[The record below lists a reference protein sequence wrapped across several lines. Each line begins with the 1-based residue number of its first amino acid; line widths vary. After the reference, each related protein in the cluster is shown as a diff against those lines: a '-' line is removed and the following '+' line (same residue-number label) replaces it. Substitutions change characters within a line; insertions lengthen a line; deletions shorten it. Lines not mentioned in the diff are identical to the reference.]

1 MPNDEAGVKHFIL
14 ATAGHVD
21 HGKTALVKAL
31 TGVDTDRLPEEKAR
45 GITID
50 LGFAHLSLPAPLST
64 LNPPEADQP
73 STFSIGVIDV
83 PGHED
88 FIRNMIAGL
97 GAIDLALLV
106 VAADDGWMP
115 QTEEH
120 LQILHYLGVRHGVVA
135 ITKCDL
141 GDPARIAAEVSE
153 RLRGTSL
160 GEMPIVQTS
169 VRVATGLEELKQ
181 ALERVCA
188 TIPPRRQNGKPRLFV
203 DRVFT
208 VRGTGT
214 VITGTLTGGPV
225 ARGETISLQPQNLR
239 ARVRAIQS
247 HNQSLEVALPGT
259 RAAFNLP
266 DLRPDEIPRGSVLT
280 TIDPAESGRT
290 IDALIERSSSAFLPS
305 HSLKNASVVQVH
317 YGSAR
322 FTARVLLLDRREL
335 LPGET
340 AIARFRF
347 TKPAFVFVGDRFIIR
362 DSSGRQTVA
371 GGVVLNPD
379 AEETKFRSPAERSF
393 LQARAAAPN
402 DLIML
407 LLTQLQRDQIVRR
420 AAPLLQSSF
429 SEGEIADAV
438 ERLARE
444 KKAFT
449 NGTIVADAA
458 CWAALRQRAIDAI
471 EAQHAAHPER
481 AGLDLAELR
490 ARLSLDDAELENAL
504 IVDLSAR
511 GFSCGQGAIMRRS
524 HRPSLPAELEGAGG
538 KIRAALAAR
547 PFDPPSRKELIAD
560 GAAQQALRFL
570 CETGEVFALNEDVL
584 LSSDAFAEMTSR
596 IAQALRVSGPAT
608 VSELRKVLGTT
619 RRILVP
625 LLERCD
631 RDGLTY
637 REGNKRTLP

>member
-1 MPNDEAGVKHFIL
+1 LLPNDVTVTPQHFIL

-50 LGFAHLSLPAPLST
+50 LGFAHLALPG
-64 LNPPEADQP
+64 
-73 STFSIGVIDV
+73 FSVGVIDV

-120 LQILHYLGVRHGVVA
+120 FQILHYLGVRQGVVA

-141 GDPARIAAEVSE
+141 GDPVRIAAEVRE

-169 VRVATGLEELKQ
+169 VRMATGLDELKQ
-181 ALERVCA
+181 TLERVCA
-188 TIPPRRQNGKPRLFV
+188 SIPPLRESGKPRLFV

-208 VRGTGT
+208 VHGTGT
-214 VITGTLTGGPV
+214 VVTGTLAGGPV

-247 HNQSLEVALPGT
+247 HNQSLEVALAGT
-259 RAAFNLP
+259 RTAFNLP
-266 DLRPDEIPRGSVLT
+266 DLHPDEIPRGSVLT
-280 TIDPAESGRT
+280 TVASAESSRT
-290 IDALIERSSSAFLPS
+290 IDGLIERSDRAFLPS
-305 HSLKNASVVQVH
+305 RPLKNASVVQVH
-317 YGSAR
+317 CGSAR
-322 FTARVLLLDRREL
+322 FTARILLLDRREL
-335 LPGET
+335 LPGER
-340 AIARFRF
+340 AIARLRF
-347 TKPAFVFVGDRFIIR
+347 TKPAFVFAGDRFIIR
-362 DSSGRQTVA
+362 DSSGRQTIA
-371 GGVVLNPD
+371 GGVVLNPE
-379 AEETKFRSPAERSF
+379 AEATKFRSPTERSF

-402 DLIML
+402 ELITL
-407 LLTQLQRDQIVRR
+407 LRTQLQRNQVVRR
-420 AAPLLQSSF
+420 STLLLKSSF
-429 SEGEIADAV
+429 SEEEIASAV
-438 ERLARE
+438 DCLARE
-444 KKAFT
+444 QEAFVS
-449 NGTIVADAA
+449 GTIVANAL
-458 CWAALRQRAIDAI
+458 WWQTLRQRAISAI
-471 EAQHAAHPER
+471 DVEHAAHPER
-481 AGLDLAELR
+481 AGLDVAQLR
-490 ARLSLDDAELENAL
+490 AHLSLDDAELEHAL
-504 IVDLSAR
+504 IADLGEQ
-511 GFSCGQGAIMRRS
+511 GFTSTQGAIRRQG
-524 HRPSLPAELEGAGG
+524 HRPSLPAGLAGAGG

-570 CETGEVFALNEDVL
+570 SETGEVIVLNEDVL
-584 LSSDAFAEMTSR
+584 LSADAFARMTTL
-596 IAQALRVSGPAT
+596 IAQTLRQRGPAT
-608 VSELRKVLGTT
+608 VSELRQVLGTT
-619 RRILVP
+619 RRVLVP

-631 RDGLTY
+631 RDGLTK
-637 REGNKRTLP
+637 REGDRRSIRAPRS